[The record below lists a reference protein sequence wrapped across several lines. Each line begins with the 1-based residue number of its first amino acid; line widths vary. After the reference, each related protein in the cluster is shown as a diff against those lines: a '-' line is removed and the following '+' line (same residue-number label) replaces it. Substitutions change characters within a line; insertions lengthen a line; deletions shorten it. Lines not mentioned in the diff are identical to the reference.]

1 MSLPREEKHED
12 TLVTHSQKILLSLS
26 LLIRGTLTALLLI
39 RTPSGDNSAPRF
51 PGSWYFAFKDPHR
64 LHEQMLCTASGPK

>member
-1 MSLPREEKHED
+1 MSLPREEDHED

-26 LLIRGTLTALLLI
+26 LLIRGTLTALLLA

-51 PGSWYFAFKDPHR
+51 PGSWCFAFKDPHR
-64 LHEQMLCTASGPK
+64 LNEQMLCAGPK